1 MNNAVQITLDELLA
15 MRLRAARLAQ
25 FAQRVAGS
33 HAAVHASRFRGRGV
47 DYAESR
53 AYQPGDDIR
62 QMDWRVTART
72 GRPHT
77 KLFTEERERSVLAVL
92 SCNPSLRFG
101 TRVRFKSVQ
110 AARAAALLAWATAL
124 SGDRIGAIGYG
135 PGLNAEVKP
144 SGGVRGALRCLRAFV
159 EWDAI
164 SAQAL
169 NGSILGPS
177 GRAESGTRP
186 DSATTNRASAIRGRG
201 NLPRISNVPLSQA
214 LQRARRLARPGTQ
227 VILLSDGF
235 DCDEAA
241 EPALT
246 MLAEHCDVAAVI
258 LSDPL
263 EHVAPPPA
271 RYALQGESGPVLL
284 DFAAQPTRARWPQWF
299 AERRADFLAM
309 LKRRALNS
317 IVLDTSAE
325 PEAALRGLLGL
336 DARKKKAG

>member
-1 MNNAVQITLDELLA
+1 MNNAIQVQLDDLLA

-25 FAQRVAGS
+25 LAQRVAGS

-77 KLFTEERERSVLAVL
+77 KLFTEERERSVLVVL
-92 SCNPSLRFG
+92 NCNPSMRFG
-101 TRVRFKSVQ
+101 TRLRFKSVQ

-144 SGGVRGALRCLRAFV
+144 GGGVRGALRCLRAFV
-159 EWDAI
+159 EWDAT
-164 SAQAL
+164 
-169 NGSILGPS
+169 
-177 GRAESGTRP
+177 TRGAK
-186 DSATTNRASAIRGRG
+186 DS
-201 NLPRISNVPLSQA
+201 VPLSQA
-214 LQRARRLARPGTQ
+214 LQRARRLAHPGTQ
-227 VILLSDGF
+227 VILFTDGF

-271 RYALQGESGPVLL
+271 SYALQGEGGPVLI
-284 DFAAQPTRARWPQWF
+284 DFSAQQTRARWPAWF
-299 AERRADFLAM
+299 EEQRGGFLAM

-317 IVLDTSAE
+317 TVLDTSAE
-325 PEAALRGLLGL
+325 PEAALRSLLGL
-336 DARKKKAG
+336 DARKKRAG

>member
-1 MNNAVQITLDELLA
+1 MNNAIQVQLDDLLA

-25 FAQRVAGS
+25 LAQRVAGS

-53 AYQPGDDIR
+53 VYQPGDDIR

-77 KLFTEERERSVLAVL
+77 KLFTEERERSVLVVL
-92 SCNPSLRFG
+92 NCNPSMRFG
-101 TRVRFKSVQ
+101 TRLRFKSVQ

-144 SGGVRGALRCLRAFV
+144 GGGVRGALRCLRAFV

-164 SAQAL
+164 T
-169 NGSILGPS
+169 
-177 GRAESGTRP
+177 RAAK
-186 DSATTNRASAIRGRG
+186 DS
-201 NLPRISNVPLSQA
+201 VPLSQA
-214 LQRARRLARPGTQ
+214 LQRARRLAHPGTQ
-227 VILLSDGF
+227 VILFTDGF

-271 RYALQGESGPVLL
+271 SYALQGEGGPVLI
-284 DFAAQPTRARWPQWF
+284 DFSAQQTRARWPAWF
-299 AERRADFLAM
+299 EEQRGGFLAM

-317 IVLDTSAE
+317 TVLDTSAE
-325 PEAALRGLLGL
+325 PEAALRSLLGL
-336 DARKKKAG
+336 DARKKRAG

>member
-1 MNNAVQITLDELLA
+1 MNNAIQVQLDDLLA

-25 FAQRVAGS
+25 LAQRVAGS

-77 KLFTEERERSVLAVL
+77 KLFTEERERSVLVVL
-92 SCNPSLRFG
+92 NCNPSMRFG

-144 SGGVRGALRCLRAFV
+144 GGGVRGALRCLRAFV
-159 EWDAI
+159 EWDTI
-164 SAQAL
+164 T
-169 NGSILGPS
+169 
-177 GRAESGTRP
+177 RAAK
-186 DSATTNRASAIRGRG
+186 DS
-201 NLPRISNVPLSQA
+201 VPLSQA
-214 LQRARRLARPGTQ
+214 LQRARRLAHPGTQ
-227 VILLSDGF
+227 VILFTDGF

-271 RYALQGESGPVLL
+271 RYALQGEGGPVLI
-284 DFAAQPTRARWPQWF
+284 DFSAQQTRARWPAWF
-299 AERRADFLAM
+299 EEQRGGFLAM

-317 IVLDTSAE
+317 TVLDTSAE
-325 PEAALRGLLGL
+325 PEAALRSLLGL
-336 DARKKKAG
+336 DARKKRAG

>member
-1 MNNAVQITLDELLA
+1 MNNAIQVQLDDLLA

-25 FAQRVAGS
+25 LAQRVAGS

-53 AYQPGDDIR
+53 VYQPGDDIR

-77 KLFTEERERSVLAVL
+77 KLFTEERERSVLVVL
-92 SCNPSLRFG
+92 NCNPSMRFG
-101 TRVRFKSVQ
+101 TRLRFKSVQ

-144 SGGVRGALRCLRAFV
+144 GGGVRGALRCLRAFV
-159 EWDAI
+159 EWDAT
-164 SAQAL
+164 
-169 NGSILGPS
+169 
-177 GRAESGTRP
+177 TRGAK
-186 DSATTNRASAIRGRG
+186 DS
-201 NLPRISNVPLSQA
+201 VPLSQA
-214 LQRARRLARPGTQ
+214 LQRARRLAHPGTQ
-227 VILLSDGF
+227 VILFTDGF

-271 RYALQGESGPVLL
+271 SYALQGEGGPVLI
-284 DFAAQPTRARWPQWF
+284 DFSAQQTRARWPAWF
-299 AERRADFLAM
+299 EEQRGGFLAM

-317 IVLDTSAE
+317 TVLDTSAE
-325 PEAALRGLLGL
+325 PEAALRSLLGL
-336 DARKKKAG
+336 DARKKRAG

>member
-1 MNNAVQITLDELLA
+1 MNNAIQVQLDDLLA

-25 FAQRVAGS
+25 LAQRVAGS

-53 AYQPGDDIR
+53 VYQPGDDIR

-77 KLFTEERERSVLAVL
+77 KLFTEERERSVLVVL
-92 SCNPSLRFG
+92 NCNPSMRFG
-101 TRVRFKSVQ
+101 TRLRFKSVQ

-144 SGGVRGALRCLRAFV
+144 GGGVRGALRCLRAFV

-164 SAQAL
+164 T
-169 NGSILGPS
+169 
-177 GRAESGTRP
+177 RAAK
-186 DSATTNRASAIRGRG
+186 DS
-201 NLPRISNVPLSQA
+201 VPLSQA
-214 LQRARRLARPGTQ
+214 LQRARRLAHPGTQ
-227 VILLSDGF
+227 VILFTDGF

-271 RYALQGESGPVLL
+271 RYALQGESGPVLI
-284 DFAAQPTRARWPQWF
+284 DFSAQQTRARWPAWF
-299 AERRADFLAM
+299 EEQRGGFLAM

-317 IVLDTSAE
+317 TVLDTSAE
-325 PEAALRGLLGL
+325 PEAALRSLLGL
-336 DARKKKAG
+336 DARKKRAG

>member
-1 MNNAVQITLDELLA
+1 MNNAIQVQLDDLLA

-25 FAQRVAGS
+25 RAQRVAGS

-77 KLFTEERERSVLAVL
+77 KLFTEERERSVLVVL
-92 SCNPSLRFG
+92 NCNPSMRFG
-101 TRVRFKSVQ
+101 TRLRFKSVQ

-144 SGGVRGALRCLRAFV
+144 GGGVRGALRCLRAFV

-164 SAQAL
+164 
-169 NGSILGPS
+169 
-177 GRAESGTRP
+177 TRGAK
-186 DSATTNRASAIRGRG
+186 DS
-201 NLPRISNVPLSQA
+201 VPLSQA
-214 LQRARRLARPGTQ
+214 LQRARRLGHPGTQ
-227 VILLSDGF
+227 VILFTDGF

-271 RYALQGESGPVLL
+271 RYALQGEGGPVLI
-284 DFAAQPTRARWPQWF
+284 DFSAQQTRARWPAWF
-299 AERRADFLAM
+299 EEQRGGFLAM

-317 IVLDTSAE
+317 TVLDTSAE
-325 PEAALRGLLGL
+325 PEAALRSLLGL
-336 DARKKKAG
+336 DARKKRAG